1 MALAVI
7 ILNEFHFFLFSAH
20 VKDAL
25 QTECSK
31 CSDKQKEA
39 AQKVIRFLYTKKPEQ
54 WKLLQEK
61 YDPDDTYVAKYK
73 DYLEGN
79 RSLV

>member
-1 MALAVI
+1 MALTVC
-7 ILNEFHFFLFSAH
+7 ILNQFHFLFSAH

-31 CSDKQKEA
+31 CSEKQKEA
-39 AQKVIRFLYTKKPEQ
+39 AQKVIRYLYTKKPEQ

-61 YDPDDTYVAKYK
+61 YDPDNTYVTKYK